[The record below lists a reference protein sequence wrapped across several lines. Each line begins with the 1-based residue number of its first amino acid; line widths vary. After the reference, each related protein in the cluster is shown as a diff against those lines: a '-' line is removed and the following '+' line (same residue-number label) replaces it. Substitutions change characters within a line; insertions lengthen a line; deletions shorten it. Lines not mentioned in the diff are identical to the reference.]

1 MDACYLSPIPLVIR
15 CMKRIGALVIGF
27 VLLVGLLV
35 ITFMGVTG
43 AGAFSP
49 VYTVAELR
57 ADVAHAPRAWLG
69 RTVLVRGTAVNTF
82 ARPMPSTPP
91 VMRPLPSVSIAPV
104 MHPLSGSLN
113 ATARLRAITGT
124 SAISQS
130 NRIRSWIYAI
140 AFPMN
145 TAMLDGGLLVTWGG
159 EDPLLARL
167 RSLPLVG
174 QFAPPPQRLRW
185 GTPSV
190 YRVRI
195 KSLGSSVMC
204 SPNKAPCYAAELLD
218 AAPVAVASYSYRP
231 WMHVPPSAGP
241 IRPQPYTV
249 PLHKIQPRAIP

>member
-1 MDACYLSPIPLVIR
+1 
-15 CMKRIGALVIGF
+15 MKRLTALVIGF
-27 VLLVGLLV
+27 ILLVGLV
-35 ITFMGVTG
+35 IVTFLGVTG

-57 ADVAHAPRAWLG
+57 ANVAHAPKAWLG
-69 RTVLVRGTAVNTF
+69 RVVLVRGTAINTF
-82 ARPMPSTPP
+82 ARPLPSTPP
-91 VMRPLPSVSIAPV
+91 VMRPLPSVSRAPV
-104 MHPLSGSLN
+104 MHPLSGSLK
-113 ATARLRAITGT
+113 AIARPTMIAITGT
-124 SAISQS
+124 IAISQS

-140 AFPMN
+140 VFPTN
-145 TAMLDGGLLVTWGG
+145 TATLDGGLMVTWGG

-167 RSLPLVG
+167 RRLPLVG

-190 YRVRI
+190 YRVKI
-195 KSLGSSVMC
+195 KSLGSSAMC

-218 AAPVAVASYSYRP
+218 AAPVRVMPLGPRIGSRF
-231 WMHVPPSAGP
+231 WMRVPPLAVPPPTPGP